1 MILKEIV
8 KKNKKLNSFFY
19 KNLMTFRKYSILRIL
34 QIEELKK
41 QNIVGSILDVGG
53 KETPNNTSN
62 FLNAKIK
69 YLDKYSKNENDLKID
84 LEKKFLEDEKNLEQF
99 DNVLLMNVLEHIYD
113 YKNCINI
120 CYKLTKK
127 NGRFI
132 GSTPF
137 FFRIHPSPND
147 YFRYTKEAL
156 ERMIRDI
163 GFKEVKVYP
172 LAGGI
177 FISFY
182 SNIFLITN
190 KIPFLNN
197 LLLFIFSFLDK
208 FLYLFTKSYK
218 NIMPIGYFFTAIK

>member
-8 KKNKKLNSFFY
+8 KKNKKLNFFFY

-120 CYKLTKK
+120 C
-127 NGRFI
+127 
-132 GSTPF
+132 
-137 FFRIHPSPND
+137 
-147 YFRYTKEAL
+147 
-156 ERMIRDI
+156 
-163 GFKEVKVYP
+163 
-172 LAGGI
+172 
-177 FISFY
+177 
-182 SNIFLITN
+182 
-190 KIPFLNN
+190 
-197 LLLFIFSFLDK
+197 
-208 FLYLFTKSYK
+208 
-218 NIMPIGYFFTAIK
+218 

>member
-1 MILKEIV
+1 
-8 KKNKKLNSFFY
+8 
-19 KNLMTFRKYSILRIL
+19 MTFRKYSILRIL

-137 FFRIHPSPND
+137 F
-147 YFRYTKEAL
+147 
-156 ERMIRDI
+156 
-163 GFKEVKVYP
+163 
-172 LAGGI
+172 
-177 FISFY
+177 
-182 SNIFLITN
+182 
-190 KIPFLNN
+190 
-197 LLLFIFSFLDK
+197 
-208 FLYLFTKSYK
+208 
-218 NIMPIGYFFTAIK
+218 